1 MRLMPWG
8 LNWDAPRPTAKR
20 SCRGYQCVVK
30 RKVWKRNKYRC
41 QDCGLRVAQARALL
55 PQIHHRV
62 RPLLGNDSAKD
73 PITLRL
79 CCHATRSPV
88 GHRCIFGTS
97 GTEEIRKDTALTFHL
112 RESLRSSQTAPHR
125 VSATRARASE
135 AEAF

>member
-1 MRLMPWG
+1 MRLMPWV

-20 SCRGYQCVVK
+20 SCRGYQCVIK

-41 QDCGLRVAQARALL
+41 RDCGLRVAQARALL

-62 RPLLGNDSAKD
+62 RPLLGNDSARN
-73 PITLRL
+73 PITLCL
-79 CCHATRSPV
+79 CCHATKSTV

-112 RESLRSSQTAPHR
+112 RDSLRSGQTVLRELP
-125 VSATRARASE
+125 STKPLAST
-135 AEAF
+135 AQAL